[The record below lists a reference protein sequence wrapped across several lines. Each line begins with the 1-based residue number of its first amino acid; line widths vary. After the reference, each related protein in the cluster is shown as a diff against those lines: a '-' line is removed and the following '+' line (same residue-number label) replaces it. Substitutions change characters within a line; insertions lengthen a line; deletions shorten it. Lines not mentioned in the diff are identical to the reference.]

1 MYIKISKNLS
11 SKYHQEN
18 KESLKKMLVKDIK
31 IFLRKK
37 KIKSNVMNVMF
48 VNVTKMSQ
56 KMKSKSLLRI
66 EKNYYR
72 MRKNAS
78 L

>member
-11 SKYHQEN
+11 SKYYQEN
-18 KESLKKMLVKDIK
+18 KESLKKMLTKDIK

>member
-1 MYIKISKNLS
+1 
-11 SKYHQEN
+11 
-18 KESLKKMLVKDIK
+18 MLVKDIK

>member
-11 SKYHQEN
+11 SKYYQEN
-18 KESLKKMLVKDIK
+18 KESLKKMLAKDIK

>member
-11 SKYHQEN
+11 SKYYQEN